1 MNGLVENKE
10 IKHYAGQN
18 EHFYIEHYSLYS

>member
-1 MNGLVENKE
+1 MNSLVENKD

-18 EHFYIEHYSLYS
+18 EHFYIEHDSLYI